1 MSIYKKLQQSAFSL
15 FSKLYFLLHL
25 ATVLFNAV
33 IITVSGCCGR
43 EKRQGKD
50 GGRII
55 MSPGVWRKMWK
66 EIQENYIP
74 SLPCPALPCPAFPS
88 PSFPSPPL
96 PWKSFVLLFC
106 YLMPF
111 YLNISIPFFF
121 SCSKSFI

>member
-25 ATVLFNAV
+25 ATVFFNAV
-33 IITVSGCCGR
+33 IIIVSGCCGR

-55 MSPGVWRKMWK
+55 MSPGAWRKMWK

-74 SLPCPALPCPAFPS
+74 SLPCPALPCFPFPFLSLPS
-88 PSFPSPPL
+88 PSLEIICPSLLLLNAFL
-96 PWKSFVLLFC
+96 PQHFR
-106 YLMPF
+106 
-111 YLNISIPFFF
+111 PFFF